1 MRQAQP
7 IDRPAAPHTGPPRI
21 KRADD
26 LHRRV
31 SPAFGRIPYETFVS
45 CGRLRVAQGHMPGLL
60 TVDSGWSTYSL
71 TDHTSKVLKKIL
83 VNRCDGFGAMVS
95 ERRFRS
101 DFGFRAVQQT

>member
-31 SPAFGRIPYETFVS
+31 SPAFGGTPYETFVS
-45 CGRLRVAQGHMPGLL
+45 CGKTRRGASLRARIP
-60 TVDSGWSTYSL
+60 
-71 TDHTSKVLKKIL
+71 
-83 VNRCDGFGAMVS
+83 DG
-95 ERRFRS
+95 
-101 DFGFRAVQQT
+101 GFRLADVLAHGSHI